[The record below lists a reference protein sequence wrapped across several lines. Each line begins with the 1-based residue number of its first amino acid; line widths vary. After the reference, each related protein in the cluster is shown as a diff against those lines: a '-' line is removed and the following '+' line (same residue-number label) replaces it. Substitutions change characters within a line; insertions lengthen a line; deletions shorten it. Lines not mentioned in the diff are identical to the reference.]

1 MSKDEELKLR
11 QEWEERL
18 AAYHASGQSARTWCE
33 GNGVKLH
40 QLRYRLERERTTVA
54 GESAPTVWL
63 KTTVAVDSML
73 RVRIGN
79 AVIEVGRGFDPDLL
93 VAVARSLVGAC

>member
-1 MSKDEELKLR
+1 VTKAEQLQRR

-18 AAYHASGQSARTWCE
+18 AAYHASGQSARAWCE
-33 GNGVKLH
+33 ANGAKLH
-40 QLRYRLERERTTVA
+40 QLRYRLERERTNSA
-54 GESAPTVWL
+54 GEPASTVWL
-63 KTTVAVDSML
+63 KATVAADSML

-93 VAVARSLVGAC
+93 AAVARSLVGAC

>member
-1 MSKDEELKLR
+1 MSKDEELQLR

-18 AAYHASGQSARTWCE
+18 AAYHASGQSARAWCE
-33 GNGVKLH
+33 SNGVKLH
-40 QLRYRLERERTTVA
+40 QLRYRLERERTSGA
-54 GESAPTVWL
+54 GKPAVPVWL
-63 KTTVAVDSML
+63 KAAVAVDSVL

-93 VAVARSLVGAC
+93 AAVARSLVGAC